1 MNVRYNITGTH
12 PNFGNVFKRKSDL
25 NMFFYQC
32 IAHVEFPNIDERNK
46 RKFPELRKVLSIQEI
61 RENKKY
67 QIGYI

>member
-1 MNVRYNITGTH
+1 
-12 PNFGNVFKRKSDL
+12 
-25 NMFFYQC
+25 MFFYQC